1 MPATFWIWSTRAKQ
15 SLLKY
20 VKKNV
25 KSHPIVELFSAG
37 FDYLKLL
44 CTAGGCRVP
53 ANWVRFSELETK
65 TNQRQKVFF
74 NFQLLLKSKL
84 KFQTTSA
91 EKFSE
96 TVSSTIVISDCFRFV
111 VLQVNIILR
120 CSPFCST
127 FRCILCMDKLDRF
140 LVETEFCVAV
150 MSYSGWAGWNL
161 GPS

>member
-1 MPATFWIWSTRAKQ
+1 MFKITEKICVNCVNWVSVALLSWAKWQ
-15 SLLKY
+15 NPPKIRLKNLENWPLSY
-20 VKKNV
+20 LCQQHSEYEVHAPSNHSWYMLKNV

-120 CSPFCST
+120 
-127 FRCILCMDKLDRF
+127 
-140 LVETEFCVAV
+140 
-150 MSYSGWAGWNL
+150 
-161 GPS
+161 

>member
-1 MPATFWIWSTRAKQ
+1 MTPIILMPATFWIWSTRAKQ
-15 SLLKY
+15 SLLKF

-53 ANWVRFSELETK
+53 SNWVRFSEFRTWNENKSETES
-65 TNQRQKVFF
+65 VLHF

-96 TVSSTIVISDCFRFV
+96 TVSSTIVISDWFRFV
-111 VLQVNIILR
+111 FLQVNIWFIHYIVEIL
-120 CSPFCST
+120 
-127 FRCILCMDKLDRF
+127 K
-140 LVETEFCVAV
+140 
-150 MSYSGWAGWNL
+150 N
-161 GPS
+161 